1 MKQKNKIILILL
13 VWIGFSLSAQE
24 SLDSLLSKVEQ
35 NNPVLINAGH
45 LLEARKLEAST
56 GLTPPNPEVEYGYMW
71 GTPDVIGNRTDFA
84 VSQSFDFPTVYS
96 SQNKLSDIT
105 KEQAQLQ
112 FEATRQEVILK
123 ARQAWILQVHLNK
136 VRSILERR
144 LSYAETVLQSY
155 ERKLETGESNQLQLN
170 QSRMKVVALKNEIS
184 RLEQRFTENNARLM
198 NLTGNIPVTI
208 NDTVW
213 PLQMALNPDTLLSDY
228 ESGYLNQIYQTEVDR
243 KSKEVDVVF
252 NKKLPK
258 LSAGYYSE
266 SVVGEKFQGVQ
277 AGISIPLWENAR
289 AVKTAKAKV
298 IYAQS
303 DAERFWQEKE
313 NEIRQKYDQLLMLQ
327 DRVKDME
334 QVLSESNDEAL
345 LRQAME
351 AGEITLTDY
360 YYESDFYYQ
369 TLVSLLEFRKDLLL
383 LEAEL
388 RKVYY

>member
-1 MKQKNKIILILL
+1 MPKLSEEAILEDILYDIEDEKCILL
-13 VWIGFSLSAQE
+13 VGPEIIQIEGKPIAKYVHEKILENHSGFIEYYYSNVSLF
-24 SLDSLLSKVEQ
+24 LFRDKNSK
-35 NNPVLINAGH
+35 NRAAGRLKYIYPKKEEIKDG
-45 LLEARKLEAST
+45 LLEK
-56 GLTPPNPEVEYGYMW
+56 
-71 GTPDVIGNRTDFA
+71 
-84 VSQSFDFPTVYS
+84 
-96 SQNKLSDIT
+96 
-105 KEQAQLQ
+105 
-112 FEATRQEVILK
+112 
-123 ARQAWILQVHLNK
+123 ILQLPLPL
-136 VRSILERR
+136 I
-144 LSYAETVLQSY
+144 
-155 ERKLETGESNQLQLN
+155 
-170 QSRMKVVALKNEIS
+170 IS
-184 RLEQRFTENNARLM
+184 
-198 NLTGNIPVTI
+198 
-208 NDTVW
+208 
-213 PLQMALNPDTLLSDY
+213 LNPDTLLSDY

>member
-1 MKQKNKIILILL
+1 MKQKNKILLFIL
-13 VWIGFSLSAQE
+13 VWIGPALSAQE
-24 SLDSLLSKVEQ
+24 SLDSLLSKVEK

-71 GTPDVIGNRTDFA
+71 GTPDAIGNRTDFA
-84 VSQSFDFPTVYS
+84 VSQSFDFPSVYS
-96 SQNKLSDIT
+96 TQNKLSDIT
-105 KEQAQLQ
+105 KNQAQLQ
-112 FEATRQEVILK
+112 YESTRQQVLLK
-123 ARQAWILQVHLNK
+123 ARQAWIMQIHLNK
-136 VRSILERR
+136 VKSILEGR
-144 LSYAETVLQSY
+144 LKYAETVLRSY

-170 QSRMKVVALKNEIS
+170 QARMKVVALKNELS
-184 RLEQRFTENNARLM
+184 RLQQRFTENNARLM
-198 NLTGNIPVTI
+198 NLTGNTPVMI
-208 NDTVW
+208 NDSIW
-213 PLQMALNPDTLLSDY
+213 PLQMVFNFDTLLSDY
-228 ESGYLNQIYQTEVDR
+228 EHGYVNQTYQMEVDK

-303 DAERFWQEKE
+303 DAQRFWQEKE
-313 NEIRQKYDQLLMLQ
+313 NDVRQKYDQWLTLNA
-327 DRVKDME
+327 RVLEME

-351 AGEITLTDY
+351 AGEISLTDY
-360 YYESDFYYQ
+360 FYESDFYYQ
-369 TLVSLLEFRKDLLL
+369 TILSLLEFRKDLLL
-383 LEAEL
+383 LDAEL